1 MLLAAAV
8 VVVVALLAGAAWLAR
23 GDDGDE
29 LKTVDRPA
37 PLLLFPD
44 HVPNGLAFLGKTE
57 LGSGRRPLFIG
68 PADVYADEAG
78 EEVLVTWTGDAPEGE
93 LTTPEGD
100 EVDVGGLPGVSS
112 TFGDY
117 RGITWRL
124 PNGRIITVSARGEMA
139 VDLLAIAR
147 RTSVEGTHAVV
158 PDDVLA
164 DGVARLGT
172 VPFDRLSLMAVFAEM
187 VDTGEGRSLA
197 WQDPKDA
204 GPLLVV
210 LVQEAT
216 PVDELVLGL
225 FDQEVEHRDV
235 DGHDAVVARTNQN
248 GFDARSV
255 AWVEDWHL
263 VRVVSTGLPLEQTIA
278 VAESLREVSRSEYDQ
293 LTGRPDVPEGEDLIA
308 EGGTDASPWRVYLD
322 ADRSLCI
329 DRPGS
334 GSCAGPTS
342 VGMFTVDKD
351 DTPTLVVGSAPLDTT
366 VDVVD
371 GSSSLLAAEPVEL
384 EGQVFFTAV
393 VPDGVTSVEVR
404 ITDTDGNVDRR
415 TVRTDRSGSSGSG
428 APTTTAG

>member
-1 MLLAAAV
+1 M
-8 VVVVALLAGAAWLAR
+8 
-23 GDDGDE
+23 
-29 LKTVDRPA
+29 
-37 PLLLFPD
+37 
-44 HVPNGLAFLGKTE
+44 
-57 LGSGRRPLFIG
+57 
-68 PADVYADEAG
+68 
-78 EEVLVTWTGDAPEGE
+78 LVTWTGDAPEGE

-117 RGITWRL
+117 RGITLRL

-158 PDDVLA
+158 PADVLA

-187 VDTGEGRSLA
+187 LDTGEGQSLA
-197 WQDPKDA
+197 WQGPKGA
-204 GPLLVV
+204 GPLLAV

-225 FDQEVEHRDV
+225 FDQDVEHRDV
-235 DGHDAVVARTNQN
+235 DGHDAVVTRTTQN

-255 AWVEDWHL
+255 AWVEDGHL

-278 VAESLREVSRSEYDQ
+278 VAESLREVGEAEFDP
-293 LTGRPDVPEGEDLIA
+293 LTGRPDVPEGVDLVA
-308 EGGTDASPWRVYLD
+308 EGGDGRVAVAGLPRRRPEPVHRPPRQRQLRGIELGGASSRWTSDDA
-322 ADRSLCI
+322 
-329 DRPGS
+329 
-334 GSCAGPTS
+334 
-342 VGMFTVDKD
+342 
-351 DTPTLVVGSAPLDTT
+351 PTLVAGSAPLVTT

-371 GSSSLLAAEPVEL
+371 GSRSSARRPSRSSSTVRSSSPPSHP
-384 EGQVFFTAV
+384 TAW
-393 VPDGVTSVEVR
+393 TSVEVR

-415 TVRTDRSGSSGSG
+415 TVRTHRSGSSGTWRPD
-428 APTTTAG
+428 PTTTGG